1 METSTSKV
9 KPKENS
15 AILDIILKYK
25 LYQEIAIKPVYRFK
39 DSYYPYG
46 IPIPGIF
53 EEFTIDVNVS
63 EEDYNK
69 LEAGDYYSNLVV
81 KYITLPFKCYV
92 QSSGWHFEPTQYMT
106 KKIYNIALYFANK

>member
-1 METSTSKV
+1 MEMSTSKI

-46 IPIPGIF
+46 IPIPGVF
-53 EEFTIDVNVS
+53 EEFIIDS
-63 EEDYNK
+63 EISEDDFTK
-69 LEAGDYYSNLVV
+69 LQIGDYYSNLVY
-81 KYITLPFKCYV
+81 KHITLPFKCYV
-92 QSSGWHFEPTQYMT
+92 QSLEWHFELNQYNT
-106 KKIYNIALYFANK
+106 KKICSLILYFANK